1 MSAQRPQVLIAGGG
15 IAGLEALLALHDLAG
30 DRVAITM
37 VAPDPDF
44 SYKPL
49 AVEEPF
55 SSEPPQHRALAPA
68 AEELGA
74 RFVQQGVARVLPD
87 HHLIELD
94 DGSRLPYDVA
104 VIAVGGKAV
113 APFGGCLTFRTPQDR
128 RRLAALVD
136 DAAAEPGSER
146 SLAFVVPP
154 SSTWPLPIYELALMT
169 RRRATELGLAE
180 LACTV
185 FTPEAEPLVIFGSVA
200 TAAVSELLRVR
211 GIEVRTGVRVH
222 EAADGRLIL
231 TPGDEPLEAT
241 EVIALP
247 ALEGPGIPGLPRDEH
262 GFIPIDDRTRVKG
275 VEDVYAAGDGTTFPI
290 KQGGLATQQ
299 ADAAAEQI
307 AARFGADLDPQPFH
321 PVLRGMLLTGEESL
335 SLSHS
340 LTGGEGEG
348 SASLDYLW
356 WPPDKVSGR
365 YLASWLAKSGVHRDP
380 EPPSRPLEVE
390 VALPGEWH
398 EQPMAFDPHRLPE
411 TD

>member
-1 MSAQRPQVLIAGGG
+1 MIAGGG

-30 DRVAITM
+30 DRVAISM
-37 VAPDPDF
+37 VAPEPDF

-49 AVEEPF
+49 SVEEPF
-55 SSEPPQHRALAPA
+55 SAQPPEHRALAPL

-74 RFVQQGVARVLPD
+74 NFVQRGLARMLAD
-87 HHLIELD
+87 EHRAELD
-94 DGSRLPYDVA
+94 DGSRLAYDVA
-104 VIAVGGKAV
+104 VIAVGGRAR
-113 APFGGCLTFRTPQDR
+113 APFGKALTFKTPEDR
-128 RRLAALVD
+128 WQIAALLKEY
-136 DAAAEPGSER
+136 AADPGQGR

-169 RRRATELGLAE
+169 QRRAAELGTGE

-185 FTPEAEPLVIFGSVA
+185 FTPEAAPLVVFGSVA
-200 TAAVSELLRVR
+200 SAAVSELLSAR
-211 GIEVRTGVRVH
+211 GIAVRTGVRVH
-222 EAADGRLIL
+222 EDGEGRLL
-231 TPGDEPLEAT
+231 VTPGDEPLEAT
-241 EVIALP
+241 DVIALP
-247 ALEGPGIPGLPRDEH
+247 ALEGPGIPGLPGDEH
-262 GFIPIDDRTRVKG
+262 GFIPIDDHARVKG
-275 VEDVYAAGDGTTFPI
+275 VNDVYAAGDGTTFPI

-307 AARFGADLDPQPFH
+307 AAGFGAELDPQPFH

-356 WPPDKVSGR
+356 WPPHKVSGR
-365 YLASWLAKSGVHRDP
+365 YLAPWLAGGTVRAEP

-390 VALPGEWH
+390 IALPGEWH
-398 EQPMAFDPHRLPE
+398 EQPMAFDPHRGPHP
-411 TD
+411 D

>member
-1 MSAQRPQVLIAGGG
+1 VSERPEVLIAGGG
-15 IAGLEALLALHDLAG
+15 IAGLEALLALQDLAG
-30 DRVAITM
+30 DLVAISL
-37 VAPDPDF
+37 VAPEPDF

-49 AVEEPF
+49 SVEEPF
-55 SSEPPQHRALAPA
+55 SAQPPEHRALAPL

-74 RFVQQGVARVLPD
+74 RFVQRGIVRMLPD
-87 HHLIELD
+87 EHLAELD
-94 DGSRLPYDVA
+94 DGSRLKYDVA
-104 VIAVGGKAV
+104 VIAVGARTE
-113 APFGGCLTFRTPQDR
+113 APFARGLSFRTPEDR
-128 RRLAALVD
+128 WRIAALLKEY
-136 DAAAEPGSER
+136 AADPNRER

-154 SSTWPLPIYELALMT
+154 SSSWPLPIYELALMA
-169 RRRATELGLAE
+169 RRRATELALGG

-185 FTPEAEPLVIFGSVA
+185 FTPEAEPLVVFGSVA
-200 TAAVSELLRVR
+200 TAAVAELLRAR
-211 GIEVRTGVRVH
+211 GIAVRAGVRVH
-222 EAADGRLIL
+222 EDADGRLLL

-247 ALEGPGIPGLPRDEH
+247 ALEGPGIPGLPADER
-262 GFIPIDDRTRVKG
+262 GFIPIDDRARVKG

-307 AARFGADLDPQPFH
+307 AARFGADLDPEPFH

-356 WPPDKVSGR
+356 WPPHKVSGR
-365 YLASWLAKSGVHRDP
+365 YLAPWLAGGTVRAEP
-380 EPPSRPLEVE
+380 EPPRRPLEVE
-390 VALPGEWH
+390 IALPGEWH
-398 EQPMAFDPHRLPE
+398 QEPMAYHPHRGPHP
-411 TD
+411 D